1 MSFHDSFLSRPTIGF
16 FAKNDWWFIPFVPF
30 VQRCDKSIR
39 LVIALFIRSFN
50 MQGVLA
56 KDVCLS
62 STRVVAR
69 MAEMV
74 SHQLSKRQFKE
85 NSFIVEPCAG
95 DGRLAKA
102 LQSKICGESESCTVL
117 MFDID
122 PLVSDV
128 ERLDIF
134 SCHERVQSLQKSSS
148 SSSEERTTIVLCNP
162 PFNRDDCERICS
174 ECFQIPG
181 SMVVGLVLPG
191 RYCDVMKLD
200 DIIPLDFRVEVMEV
214 LPSEDFFQPRL
225 DKSAKELTIVLV
237 VAVRI
242 SYVRVKLSRLAHPI
256 PKGGR
261 FQYVDGDDW
270 DLAVHLGPHRHV
282 GIVRLPTEQLD
293 DINGEWAKIKFCCS
307 SSSSSSSA
315 AATAT
320 MVEMV
325 AYHLKYVS
333 ARSWWP
339 RISTTKLFKLP
350 KSILSGLINDV
361 LERSDS
367 FIVGDG
373 VTSIVN
379 ALSRFL
385 DDQSAT
391 VVEESIS
398 QGRIGNLID
407 GLIEFLSDEAKR
419 DVFDKLKSIVSTME
433 IVSSPRVAP
442 AEDLAS
448 EFIEPLED
456 SVILFD
462 DEAAPEQQQ
471 QQQQKQK
478 RQSDN
483 GDDIIEVLEDTTVQ
497 ALSDDPEEEALP
509 KKQKRHQVAQG
520 SSSTNLKDL
529 LVKCQQRFQNRTNLA
544 SFEKMHEDL
553 NQLSE
558 IMDQVSSV
566 VQNNE
571 EEHFQKVA
579 VSAMRGE
586 KLVRVLNK
594 RDKKFRDELSFYFTL
609 VSGRSFWIMSRL
621 LKQPYRQIKT
631 LLNVTDKTIQRYI
644 ALYELVSQHQLLR
657 YAWPFTNIVNWKGGK
672 EELLKEIAE
681 SGLDFGGH
689 APTET
694 LALLSGQEAHVM
706 SSSFIRGDLVLHY
719 SSRNDDVERT
729 LRKRSRNENDE

>member
-1 MSFHDSFLSRPTIGF
+1 
-16 FAKNDWWFIPFVPF
+16 
-30 VQRCDKSIR
+30 
-39 LVIALFIRSFN
+39 

-95 DGRLAKA
+95 DGRLTKA
-102 LQSKICGESESCTVL
+102 LQSKIGGESESKSESCTSL

-122 PLVSDV
+122 PLALDV

-148 SSSEERTTIVLCNP
+148 SLEETTTVVLCNP

-200 DIIPLDFRVEVMEV
+200 DIIPIDFRVEVMEV

-242 SYVRVKLSRLAHPI
+242 PYLRVKLSSLAHPI
-256 PKGGR
+256 PKGAR

-293 DINGEWAKIKFCCS
+293 DIDGKWAKIKFCCG
-307 SSSSSSSA
+307 SSSA
-315 AATAT
+315 AST
-320 MVEMV
+320 VEMV
-325 AYHLKYVS
+325 AYHLKYVC

-350 KSILSGLINDV
+350 KSVLSGFINDV

-367 FIVGDG
+367 FIVGDSD
-373 VTSIVN
+373 TSIVN

-391 VVEESIS
+391 VIEESIS

-419 DVFDKLKSIVSTME
+419 DVIDKLKSIVSTMD
-433 IVSSPRVAP
+433 VAHPPVIP

-448 EFIEPLED
+448 EVIDPLED
-456 SVILFD
+456 SVVLYD

-471 QQQQKQK
+471 QKQKQKKQQKQK
-478 RQSDN
+478 RKSDN
-483 GDDIIEVLEDTTVQ
+483 GDDIIEVVEDTVQ
-497 ALSDDPEEEALP
+497 ALDDPEEEALP
-509 KKQKRHQVAQG
+509 KKQKRHQVAQEP
-520 SSSTNLKDL
+520 SSTNLKDL
-529 LVKCQQRFQNRTNLA
+529 LVKCQQRYQNRTNLA
-544 SFEKMHEDL
+544 SLEKMHEDL

-558 IMDQVSSV
+558 IMDQVGSV

-571 EEHFQKVA
+571 EEHFQNVA
-579 VSAMRGE
+579 ASAMRGE
-586 KLVRVLNK
+586 KLVRVLEK
-594 RDKKFRDELSFYFTL
+594 RDKNFRDELSFYFAL
-609 VSGRSFWIMSRL
+609 VSGRSFWIMSRIF
-621 LKQPYRQIKT
+621 KQPYRQIKT
-631 LLNVTDKTIQRYI
+631 LLKVTDKTIQRYI
-644 ALYELVSQHQLLR
+644 ALYELVSHNQLLR
-657 YAWPFTNIVNWKGGK
+657 YAWPFTNLVNWKGGK

-681 SGLDFGGH
+681 SGLDFGGR
-689 APTET
+689 APTE
-694 LALLSGQEAHVM
+694 ALVVLGGQEVHVM

-719 SSRNDDVERT
+719 VRNDDVERT
-729 LRKRSRNENDE
+729 SRKRSRDENDENGE